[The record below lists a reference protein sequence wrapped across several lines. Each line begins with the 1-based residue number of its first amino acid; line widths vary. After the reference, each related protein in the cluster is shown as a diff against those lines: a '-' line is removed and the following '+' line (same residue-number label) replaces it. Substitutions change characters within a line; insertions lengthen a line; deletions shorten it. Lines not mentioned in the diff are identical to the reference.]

1 LLRDIPKLLY
11 FILITINIKVALQE
25 KVFEFENANTELNVI
40 KESLEDKKRIEINL
54 LKEKMVSSVK
64 TIHIYYS

>member
-1 LLRDIPKLLY
+1 MLRDIPKLLY